1 MRWTWRRHR
10 DQTQETDRPD
20 RDQAGERDFLALSA
34 ELTGFTAEELYATG
48 LVTEYRDLVAREA
61 GPDDYARL
69 VGGEPH
75 TVPELVRAMTRL
87 WYTGS
92 WPGLRGGA
100 GPYLVSARAYAEAL
114 VWRAAGTPAPGTTAP
129 GFGSWSAPPL
139 DGTPRWTGTPR

>member
-1 MRWTWRRHR
+1 MPWTWRRHR
-10 DQTQETDRPD
+10 DQGPEND
-20 RDQAGERDFLALSA
+20 RDDRDRAGEQDFVTLSA

-48 LVTEYRDLVAREA
+48 LVTEYRELVAREA
-61 GPDDYARL
+61 GPDNYARL

-100 GPYLVSARAYAEAL
+100 GPYLVSARAYAGAL

-129 GFGSWSAPPL
+129 GFGSWSAPPP
-139 DGTPRWTGTPR
+139 DGIPR

>member
-1 MRWTWRRHR
+1 MPWTWRRHR
-10 DQTQETDRPD
+10 DQPPENDQHD
-20 RDQAGERDFLALSA
+20 RDRAGEQDFVALSA

-61 GPDDYARL
+61 GPDNYARL

-100 GPYLVSARAYAEAL
+100 GPYLVSARAYAEGL

-129 GFGSWSAPPL
+129 GFGSWSAPPP
-139 DGTPRWTGTPR
+139 DGTPR